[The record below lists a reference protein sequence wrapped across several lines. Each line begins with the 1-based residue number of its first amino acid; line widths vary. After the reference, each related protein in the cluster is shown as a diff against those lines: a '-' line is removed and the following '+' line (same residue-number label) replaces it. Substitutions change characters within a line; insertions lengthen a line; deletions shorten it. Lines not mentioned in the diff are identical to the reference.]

1 MNELR
6 IATRGSAL
14 ALWQAEHIRARL
26 LTDDPSLQVSL
37 VVLKTQGDRIVD
49 RPLSQVGG
57 KGLFTKE
64 IEEALLD
71 GRAELA
77 VHSMK
82 DLPAEIPGGLVLGA
96 VPQRADPHDALV
108 LAPRHEDRAQS
119 SSAAARVALLP
130 VGARVGTSSLRRVC
144 QLKRLRPDLEIVPLR
159 GNVDT
164 RLRKLDG
171 EDLDAI
177 VLAAAGLC
185 RLGFGERIAARF
197 TSEEMVPACGQGALG
212 LECRQADRATLQRLA
227 RLVDEEAM
235 AAVTAERAFSLRL
248 YGNCQTPLGA
258 HATLHTAESGAQELH
273 MFGMIGSPDGE
284 KLLRAECRGSAAAPA
299 EVGRQLAEQLLL
311 AGADALIQPPAPPVR

>member
-1 MNELR
+1 MNQLR

-14 ALWQAEHIRARL
+14 ALWQAEHIRDRL
-26 LTDDPSLQVSL
+26 IQDDPLLQISL

-82 DLPAEIPGGLVLGA
+82 DLPAEIPEGLLLAA
-96 VPQRADPHDALV
+96 VPERADPQDALV
-108 LAPRHEDRAQS
+108 LSPRHTNSVHS
-119 SSAAARVALLP
+119 SSAAALVALLP
-130 VGARVGTSSLRRVC
+130 AGARIGTSSLRRVC

-164 RLRKLDG
+164 RLRKL
-171 EDLDAI
+171 ESEELDAI
-177 VLAAAGLC
+177 VLAAAGLQ

-197 TSEEMVPACGQGALG
+197 SSSEMVPACGQGALG
-212 LECRQADRATLQRLA
+212 LECRQEDHATRDRLA

-235 AAVTAERAFSLRL
+235 AAVLAERAFSLRL

-258 HATLHTAESGAQELH
+258 HATLRESADGAAELS
-273 MFGMIGSPDGE
+273 MIGMIGSPDGE
-284 KLLRAECRGSAAAPA
+284 KLLRAERRGPLAEAA
-299 EVGRQLAEQLLL
+299 ELGRRLAEQLLA
-311 AGADALIQPPAPPVR
+311 AGADALIQPPAG